1 MSGFYF
7 FIYLLIMYYLR
18 LAKKALL
25 LLHLSP
31 KFSFTVS
38 KLWFW
43 SLRKP
48 KNSSF
53 YSTLSDTRVSHLLLG
68 HSHFFLLRCICFY
81 VRFVLCVSLPLFV
94 FLSVLF
100 VGCGVSL
107 LCFISFRE
115 VSFFFFCE
123 GVLWTAFCQVVRLY
137 GCLWVFSLVCKCIL
151 PRRLSVLQLMSRKIL
166 K

>member
-1 MSGFYF
+1 
-7 FIYLLIMYYLR
+7 MYYLR

-31 KFSFTVS
+31 KFSFTIS

-68 HSHFFLLRCICFY
+68 HSHFFYCAVSVFMCALCCVCRC
-81 VRFVLCVSLPLFV
+81 LFFL

-100 VGCGVSL
+100 VGRGVSL

-115 VSFFFFCE
+115 VSFFFFVKVFFGLLSARWCAFM
-123 GVLWTAFCQVVRLY
+123 GVC
-137 GCLWVFSLVCKCIL
+137 GCFPLFVNVFYQGAYLCSN
-151 PRRLSVLQLMSRKIL
+151 
-166 K
+166 